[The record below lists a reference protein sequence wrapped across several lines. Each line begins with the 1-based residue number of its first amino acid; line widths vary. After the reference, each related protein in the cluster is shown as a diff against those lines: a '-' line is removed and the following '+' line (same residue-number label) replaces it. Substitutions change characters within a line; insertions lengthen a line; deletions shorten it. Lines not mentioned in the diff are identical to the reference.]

1 MRVEDFLDRTV
12 ALASGAGR
20 HDLVERL
27 ERARRRWDDPAVRV
41 LVVGEFKQG
50 KSALVN
56 AIVTA
61 PVCAVDAQ
69 AATTVPT
76 VVAYGD
82 PPAAR
87 LVLADR
93 TPGEPELVGALGDG
107 PTRSRPVPIERLA
120 AYASERANPDNVERL
135 LFAEAK
141 LPRTI
146 LEGGLEIVDT
156 PGVGSLNSGYAGAT
170 ASALPAADALLF
182 VSDASREYTAS
193 ELDFLRTAL
202 RSCPNAACIVTK
214 TDAHVEWP
222 RIVELNRGH
231 LERAGLDLPIIA
243 VSSRLR
249 DLAMREQDAELHAE
263 SGFPELVRHLRAD
276 VVGRARLLAA
286 RTVAND
292 VLAVTDNLRAA
303 WEPELAA
310 LESPERLPEVLQGLE
325 QAQAEAR
332 ALRERSA
339 RWQVT
344 LSDGMGDLVSDLEHD
359 VRERLRIVVRDAELA
374 IDADDPVDVWEEFE
388 PWLDERVNS
397 ALSESFLWAEE
408 SLRWLAEEVAE
419 HFSAAAGDVM
429 PLGRVSDTTG
439 VLDRVPMMVQP
450 DMHTVKLPGKI
461 LIGMRGSY
469 GGVLMFGL
477 LTGIAGMALINP
489 ISIGAGVL
497 LGSKAYLE
505 DRDSRLA
512 RRRNDAKATVRRRI
526 DDVQFQVL
534 KVMKDRLRV
543 TQRSMRDH
551 YTEVA
556 EQLGRSLAES
566 INAAKAGA
574 KQTAAER
581 DRRTAELKRS
591 LADADALARG
601 GRKLM
606 GADA

>member
-1 MRVEDFLDRTV
+1 MRVEEFLDRTV
-12 ALASGAGR
+12 ALAAGATR
-20 HDLVERL
+20 QDLVARL
-27 ERARRRWDDPAVRV
+27 EASRRRWEDPATRV

-56 AIVTA
+56 ALVTA
-61 PVCAVDAQ
+61 PVCAVDVE

-76 VVAYGD
+76 VVSYGD
-82 PPAAR
+82 PPSAR
-87 LVLADR
+87 LVLAER
-93 TPGEPELVGALGDG
+93 TPGEPELAGALGEG
-107 PTRSRPVPIERLA
+107 PTRSRPVELDRLA
-120 AYASERANPDNVERL
+120 SYASERANPDNVERVL
-135 LFAEAK
+135 YAEAK

-156 PGVGSLNSGYAGAT
+156 PGVGSLSNGYAGAT

-202 RSCPNAACIVTK
+202 RSCPNAACIITK
-214 TDAHVEWP
+214 TDAHVDWP
-222 RIVELNRGH
+222 RIVDLNRGH
-231 LERAGLDLPIIA
+231 LQHAGLDLPLIP

-249 DLAMREQDAELHAE
+249 DIAVSRQDAELHTE

-276 VVGRARLLAA
+276 VVGRARILAA

-292 VLAVTDNLRAA
+292 VLSVTDNLRAT
-303 WEPELAA
+303 WQPELAA
-310 LESPERLPEVLQGLE
+310 LESPERLPEVLRALE
-325 QAQAEAR
+325 EAQTEAR

-339 RWQVT
+339 RWQMT
-344 LSDGMGDLVSDLEHD
+344 LSDGMSDLVSDLEHD
-359 VRERLRIVVRDAELA
+359 VRERLRIVVRDAEAA
-374 IDADDPVDVWEEFE
+374 IDADDPATMWEDFE

-408 SLRWLAEEVAE
+408 SLRWLAAQVAE

-429 PLGRVSDTTG
+429 PLGKVSDTTG
-439 VLDRVPMMVQP
+439 VLDRVPTMVQP
-450 DMHTVKLPGKI
+450 DMHTVRLPQKI

-505 DRDSRLA
+505 DRDARLT
-512 RRRNDAKATVRRRI
+512 RRRNEAKTTVRRRV

-534 KVMKDRLRV
+534 KVMKDRLRL
-543 TQRSMRDH
+543 TQRGMRDH

-566 INAAKAGA
+566 ITAAKAGA
-574 KQTAAER
+574 QQTAAER
-581 DRRTAELKRS
+581 DRRIAELKKS

-606 GADA
+606 EADS

>member
-1 MRVEDFLDRTV
+1 MRVEDFLDHTT
-12 ALASGAGR
+12 ALAAGAGR
-20 HDLVERL
+20 PDLVERL

-56 AIVTA
+56 ALVTA
-61 PVCAVDAQ
+61 PVCAVDVE

-87 LVLADR
+87 LVLAER
-93 TPGEPELVGALGDG
+93 TPGEPELTGALGEG
-107 PTRSRPVPIERLA
+107 PTRSRPVEIDRLA

-135 LFAEAK
+135 LYAEAK
-141 LPRTI
+141 LPRSI
-146 LEGGLEIVDT
+146 LEGGLELVDT
-156 PGVGSLNSGYAGAT
+156 PGVGSLSSGYAGAT

-214 TDAHVEWP
+214 TDAHVDWP
-222 RIVELNRGH
+222 RIVEINRGH
-231 LERAGLDLPIIA
+231 LERAGLDLPLLA

-249 DLAMREQDAELHAE
+249 DMAVRTKDAELHEE
-263 SGFPELVRHLRAD
+263 SGFPALVRHLRVD
-276 VVGRARLLAA
+276 VLGRSRLLAA

-303 WEPELAA
+303 WQPELAA
-310 LESPERLPEVLQGLE
+310 LESPERLPEVLRSLE
-325 QAQAEAR
+325 EAQAEAR

-339 RWQVT
+339 RWQMT
-344 LSDGMGDLVSDLEHD
+344 LADGMGDLVSDLEHD

-374 IDADDPVDVWEEFE
+374 IDADDPVEMWEEFL

-408 SLRWLAEEVAE
+408 SLRWLAEQVAE

-429 PLGRVSDTTG
+429 PLGQVSDTTG
-439 VLDRVPMMVQP
+439 VLDRVPTMAQP
-450 DMHTVKLPGKI
+450 DMHTVQLPQKI

-505 DRDSRLA
+505 DRDTRLS
-512 RRRNDAKATVRRRI
+512 RRRNDAKNTVRRRI

-534 KVMKDRLRV
+534 KVMKDRLRL
-543 TQRSMRDH
+543 TQRAMRDH

-556 EQLGRSLAES
+556 EQLGRSLGES
-566 INAAKAGA
+566 ISSAKASA
-574 KQTAAER
+574 QQTAAER
-581 DRRTAELKRS
+581 DQRVAQLKKS
-591 LADADALARG
+591 LADVEALARG

-606 GADA
+606 GADS

>member
-1 MRVEDFLDRTV
+1 MRVEEFLERTV
-12 ALASGAGR
+12 RLAASADR
-20 HDLVERL
+20 QDLVARL
-27 ERARRRWDDPAVRV
+27 EASRRRWQDPAVRV

-56 AIVTA
+56 ALVTA
-61 PVCAVDAQ
+61 PVCAVDVE

-76 VVAYGD
+76 VVGYGD
-82 PPAAR
+82 PPSAR

-93 TPGEPELVGALGDG
+93 TPGEPELAGALGEG
-107 PTRSRPVPIERLA
+107 PTRSRPVELDRLA
-120 AYASERANPDNVERL
+120 GYAGERANPDNVERIL
-135 LFAEAK
+135 YAEAR

-156 PGVGSLNSGYAGAT
+156 PGVGSLNNGYAGAT

-202 RSCPNAACIVTK
+202 RSCPNAACLVTK
-214 TDAHVEWP
+214 TDAHVDWP

-231 LERAGLDLPIIA
+231 LQRAGLDLPVLG

-249 DLAMREQDAELHAE
+249 DIAVRSQDAELHAE

-276 VVGRARLLAA
+276 VVGRARVLAA
-286 RTVAND
+286 RSVAND

-303 WEPELAA
+303 WQPELAA
-310 LESPERLPEVLQGLE
+310 LESPERLPEVLHALE
-325 QAQAEAR
+325 EAQAEAR

-344 LSDGMGDLVSDLEHD
+344 LSDGMSDLVSDLEHD
-359 VRERLRIVVRDAELA
+359 VRERLRVVVRDAEGA
-374 IDADDPVDVWEEFE
+374 IEADDPATMWEDFE

-408 SLRWLAEEVAE
+408 SLRWLASQVAE

-429 PLGRVSDTTG
+429 PLGKVSDTTG
-439 VLDRVPMMVQP
+439 VLDRVPAMSQP
-450 DMHTVKLPGKI
+450 DMHTVRLPQKI

-477 LTGIAGMALINP
+477 LTGIAGMALVNP

-505 DRDSRLA
+505 DRDARLT
-512 RRRNDAKATVRRRI
+512 RRRNEAKSTVRRRV

-534 KVMKDRLRV
+534 KVMKDRLRL
-543 TQRSMRDH
+543 TQRGMRDH

-581 DRRTAELKRS
+581 DRRVAELKKS
-591 LADADALARG
+591 LAEAEALAAG

-606 GADA
+606 EPKS

>member
-1 MRVEDFLDRTV
+1 MRVDEFLDRTA
-12 ALASGAGR
+12 ALAAGAHR
-20 HDLVERL
+20 QDLVARL
-27 ERARRRWDDPAVRV
+27 GASRRRWEDPATRV

-56 AIVTA
+56 ALVTA
-61 PVCAVDAQ
+61 PVCAVDVE

-76 VVAYGD
+76 VVSYGD
-82 PPAAR
+82 PPSAR

-93 TPGEPELVGALGDG
+93 TPGEPELAGALGEG
-107 PTRSRPVPIERLA
+107 PTRSRPVELDRLA
-120 AYASERANPDNVERL
+120 AYASERANPDNVERVL
-135 LFAEAK
+135 YAEAK

-156 PGVGSLNSGYAGAT
+156 PGVGSLSNGYAGAT

-182 VSDASREYTAS
+182 VSDASREFTAS

-202 RSCPNAACIVTK
+202 RSCPNAACIITK
-214 TDAHVEWP
+214 TDAHVDWP
-222 RIVELNRGH
+222 RIVDLNRGH
-231 LERAGLDLPIIA
+231 LQHAGLDLPLIP

-249 DLAMREQDAELHAE
+249 DIAISRQDTELHTE

-276 VVGRARLLAA
+276 VVGRARVLAA

-303 WEPELAA
+303 WQPELAA
-310 LESPERLPEVLQGLE
+310 LESPEQLPEVLRALE
-325 QAQAEAR
+325 EAQAEAR

-344 LSDGMGDLVSDLEHD
+344 LSDGMSDLLSDLEHD
-359 VRERLRIVVRDAELA
+359 VRERLRIVVRDAEAA
-374 IDADDPVDVWEEFE
+374 IDADDPATMWQDFE

-408 SLRWLAEEVAE
+408 SLRWLAAQVAE

-429 PLGRVSDTTG
+429 PLGKVSDTTG
-439 VLDRVPMMVQP
+439 VLDRVPTMVQP
-450 DMHTVKLPGKI
+450 DMHTVRLPQQI

-497 LGSKAYLE
+497 LGSKAYME
-505 DRDSRLA
+505 DRDARLT
-512 RRRNDAKATVRRRI
+512 RRRNEAKTTVRRRV

-534 KVMKDRLRV
+534 KVMKDRLRL
-543 TQRSMRDH
+543 TQRGMRDH

-556 EQLGRSLAES
+556 EQLGRSLTES
-566 INAAKAGA
+566 ISAAKAGA
-574 KQTAAER
+574 QQTTAER
-581 DRRTAELKRS
+581 DRRIAELKKS
-591 LADADALARG
+591 LADAESLTRG

-606 GADA
+606 EAGA

>member
-12 ALASGAGR
+12 ALAGDR
-20 HDLVERL
+20 PDLVERL
-27 ERARRRWDDPAVRV
+27 ERARRRWEDPAIRV

-56 AIVTA
+56 ALVTA
-61 PVCAVDAQ
+61 PVCAVDAE

-76 VVAYGD
+76 VVGYGD
-82 PPAAR
+82 LPSAR

-93 TPGEPELVGALGDG
+93 KPGEPELAGALGEG
-107 PTRSRPVPIERLA
+107 PTRSRSVPIERLA
-120 AYASERANPDNVERL
+120 EYASERANPDNVERL
-135 LFAEAK
+135 LYAEAK

-156 PGVGSLNSGYAGAT
+156 PGVGSLSSGYAGAT

-193 ELDFLRTAL
+193 ELEFLRTAL
-202 RSCPNAACIVTK
+202 RSCPNAACILTK

-231 LERAGLDLPIIA
+231 LERAGLDLPMLA

-249 DLAMREQDAELHAE
+249 DLAVRHQDADLHEE
-263 SGFPELVRHLRAD
+263 SGFPGLVRHLRTD
-276 VVGRARLLAA
+276 VVGRSRLLAA
-286 RTVAND
+286 RSVAND

-303 WEPELAA
+303 WQPELAA
-310 LESPERLPEVLQGLE
+310 LESPERLPEVLAGLE

-339 RWQVT
+339 RWQMT

-359 VRERLRIVVRDAELA
+359 VRERLRIVVRDAETA
-374 IDADDPVDVWEEFE
+374 IDADDPVDIWEEFE

-408 SLRWLAEEVAE
+408 SLRWLAEQVAD

-429 PLGRVSDTTG
+429 PLGQVSDTTG
-439 VLDRVPMMVQP
+439 VLERVPTMSEP
-450 DMHTVKLPGKI
+450 EMHTVRLPQKI

-497 LGSKAYLE
+497 LGSRAYLE
-505 DRDSRLA
+505 DRDQRLT
-512 RRRNDAKATVRRRI
+512 RRRNDAKTTVRRRV

-534 KVMKDRLRV
+534 KVMKDRLRL
-543 TQRSMRDH
+543 TQRAMRDH
-551 YTEVA
+551 YTDVA
-556 EQLGRSLAES
+556 EQLGRSLGES
-566 INAAKAGA
+566 ISAAKASA
-574 KQTAAER
+574 QQTAAER
-581 DRRTAELKRS
+581 DQRIAELKTS
-591 LADADALARG
+591 LATADALAGG

-606 GADA
+606 GTQA